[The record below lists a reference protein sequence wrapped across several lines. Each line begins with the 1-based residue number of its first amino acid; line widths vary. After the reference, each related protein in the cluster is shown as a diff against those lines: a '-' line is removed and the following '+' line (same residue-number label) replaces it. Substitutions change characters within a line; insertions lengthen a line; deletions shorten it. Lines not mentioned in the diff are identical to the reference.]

1 MQQTEQIE
9 QETSLQTSAGTD
21 QYLTFMLAGEE
32 YGLDI
37 LNVQEIKGW
46 EGATPI
52 PNTPEHILG
61 VINLRGT
68 VAPIVDLRNCFHLE
82 STDYSPTTVVIMVK
96 AEGGERDRVV
106 GIVVDAV
113 SEVYNV
119 LMGDIEPPP
128 PMGTVVS
135 TEYIKGL
142 ATVEDKMII
151 ILNISKMIDSEIEK
165 ETYNKIDNNQ

>member
-1 MQQTEQIE
+1 MQQAAETEIV
-9 QETSLQTSAGTD
+9 LQKSIGTD

-52 PNTPEHILG
+52 PNTPQHILG

-68 VAPIVDLRNCFHLE
+68 VAPIVDLRSCFHLE
-82 STDYSPTTVVIMVK
+82 EADYGATTVVIMVK
-96 AEGGERDRVV
+96 AEGAKRDRVV

-119 LMGDIEPPP
+119 SMEDIEPPP

-142 ATVEDKMII
+142 ATIGEKMII
-151 ILNISKMIDSEIEK
+151 VLNISKMIESEISK
-165 ETYNKIDNNQ
+165 ETFDQII

>member
-1 MQQTEQIE
+1 MQQSAEAE
-9 QETSLQTSAGTD
+9 VDLQTNIGTD

-52 PNTPEHILG
+52 PNTPDHILG

-68 VAPIVDLRNCFHLE
+68 VAPIVDLRNCFNLE
-82 STDYSPTTVVIMVK
+82 DASYGATTVVIMVK
-96 AEGGERDRVV
+96 AEGNQRDRVV

-119 LMGDIEPPP
+119 SMEDIEPPP

-142 ATVEDKMII
+142 ATIEDKMII
-151 ILNISKMIDSEIEK
+151 ILNISKMIESEISK
-165 ETYNKIDNNQ
+165 ETYDKIG

>member
-1 MQQTEQIE
+1 MQQSAETEVD
-9 QETSLQTSAGTD
+9 LQVGAGAD

-52 PNTPEHILG
+52 PNTPKHILG

-82 STDYSPTTVVIMVK
+82 DADYGATTVVIMVK
-96 AEGGERDRVV
+96 AEGGKRDRVV

-119 LMGDIEPPP
+119 SMDDIEPPP

-142 ATVEDKMII
+142 ATIEDKMII
-151 ILNISKMIDSEIEK
+151 ILNISKMIEAEISK
-165 ETYNKIDNNQ
+165 ETFDNLV